1 MPLCRCVISAERKT
15 KMILFLTSSPTGAY
29 RSNKPPEF
37 EGFDPA
43 NGMVEELKRYWRPQ
57 SRCLLIAAFPD
68 AFSENDVMRDY
79 FEGVLKDTGLS
90 AVCLDLC
97 DGRNGKEMAE
107 KLRSY
112 DMIILGGGHVPTE
125 NAFFMEI
132 GLPQQIRDFDGIVMG
147 ISAGTMNCAE
157 LVYAQPE
164 MPGEAVSE
172 TYRKF
177 IPGLG
182 LTKVN
187 ILPHYQAV
195 KDDYV
200 DGKRLFEDITFQDS
214 MGHTFYA
221 IVDGTYLLQTEQGA
235 EIRGEAYRIS
245 DGKMTRIS
253 SVGDVYRL

>member
-1 MPLCRCVISAERKT
+1 MK
-15 KMILFLTSSPTGAY
+15 LFLTSSPTGAY
-29 RSNKPPEF
+29 RSSEPADF

-43 NGMVEELKRYWRPQ
+43 NGMVEQLKRYWKPQ

-68 AFSENDVMRDY
+68 AFSENEEMRSY
-79 FEGVLKDTGLS
+79 FEGVLEDTGLS

-97 DGRNGKEMAE
+97 DGRNGKAAVQD
-107 KLRSY
+107 LRSY
-112 DMIILGGGHVPTE
+112 DMIILSGGHVPTE

-132 GLPQQIRDFDGIVMG
+132 GLAQQIRDFDGIVMG

-253 SVGDVYRL
+253 SEGDVYRL

>member
-1 MPLCRCVISAERKT
+1 
-15 KMILFLTSSPTGAY
+15 MILFLTSSPTGAY

-125 NAFFMEI
+125 NAFFMDEKLRNEEKEDEVFEI
-132 GLPQQIRDFDGIVMG
+132 MGDSVIV
-147 ISAGTMNCAE
+147 E
-157 LVYAQPE
+157 
-164 MPGEAVSE
+164 
-172 TYRKF
+172 
-177 IPGLG
+177 
-182 LTKVN
+182 
-187 ILPHYQAV
+187 V
-195 KDDYV
+195 KDKTTGKVYRRELPIDFYENANV
-200 DGKRLFEDITFQDS
+200 LRLLGENQDGSLSEMVFYSERGVQRLKDITGSGADRDLK
-214 MGHTFYA
+214 GHHH
-221 IVDGTYLLQTEQGA
+221 
-235 EIRGEAYRIS
+235 
-245 DGKMTRIS
+245 
-253 SVGDVYRL
+253 